1 MLEIESHILPKKKLR
16 KKNGFSYFNLK
27 NGFQNYIVAKIFD
40 TPSNE
45 KNVWKEKNIYTHT
58 HKIQYAIFI
67 NSFC

>member
-16 KKNGFSYFNLK
+16 KKNGFSYFNLN

>member
-16 KKNGFSYFNLK
+16 KKNGFSYFNLN

-45 KNVWKEKNIYTHT
+45 KNVWKEKNIYTHP